1 MESGSDASPQQ
12 PPQRPS
18 SGSRLTPSKATSS
31 SKVVAGD
38 YQLAGKLGRGGSGG
52 VYKAIHRLKG
62 HIVAIKVISV
72 LNVPKDQISNVE
84 AEIRLMRGL
93 KHPNIVK
100 YIDSKLEGSDLCI
113 VLEYVEGGSLSK
125 IMHDVGQGTLPESLV
140 TIYIS
145 KMLRGLVYLHSE
157 GVIHRDI
164 KAANILVDR
173 DGEVRLADFGVAIQT
188 QSSTMGSGAV
198 RDVVGTPY
206 WMAPEVITGEPYD
219 QSADIWSL
227 GITAYEMAT
236 GRPPYYS
243 LHAMRALFLI
253 PTNEPPRLEE
263 GHWSEHFRSFMASC
277 LQKEASARPSAT
289 ALCDHPFIAG
299 ALDSSAL
306 CELARGSVARQQRPA
321 PPPKRG
327 AALADAGPP
336 TPPSPE
342 PGDRP
347 VWDFGSTQGT
357 TAGDLTSQLVE
368 FAAQSAGHAED
379 GVPSN
384 LPDGSGQPADGE
396 TAKAPASRDT
406 TETAATSGSA
416 DSRVA
421 PATSDDLARPSPR
434 PQPDGHDSALA
445 EAVRDALEEAA
456 LSVDASRADELDRL
470 LQQSFCAMERAS
482 VGSARRFAAALLLRL
497 SEPGEADDP
506 APARADATRR
516 AAIRRCAPAGAARC
530 RLALI
535 HCSKLR
541 LPHSGRG
548 HAHGR
553 GDATKLGM
561 ADFLEHRWRSKLLNT

>member
-38 YQLAGKLGRGGSGG
+38 YQLAGKLGRGGSGV

-206 WMAPEVITGEPYD
+206 WMAPEVIKMSGATDRSDVWSVGCTVIELLTG
-219 QSADIWSL
+219 A
-227 GITAYEMAT
+227 
-236 GRPPYYS
+236 PPYS
-243 LHAMRALFLI
+243 ELGQVPALFRIVQDVHPDGQRPRAARLPGCTASRRTRSTAPTRSRSRSTAGSSRCASPSRARRARSPRAL
-253 PTNEPPRLEE
+253 
-263 GHWSEHFRSFMASC
+263 G
-277 LQKEASARPSAT
+277 
-289 ALCDHPFIAG
+289 
-299 ALDSSAL
+299 
-306 CELARGSVARQQRPA
+306 PA
-321 PPPKRG
+321 
-327 AALADAGPP
+327 
-336 TPPSPE
+336 
-342 PGDRP
+342 
-347 VWDFGSTQGT
+347 
-357 TAGDLTSQLVE
+357 
-368 FAAQSAGHAED
+368 HED
-379 GVPSN
+379 
-384 LPDGSGQPADGE
+384 
-396 TAKAPASRDT
+396 
-406 TETAATSGSA
+406 SGSA
-416 DSRVA
+416 
-421 PATSDDLARPSPR
+421 PP
-434 PQPDGHDSALA
+434 
-445 EAVRDALEEAA
+445 
-456 LSVDASRADELDRL
+456 
-470 LQQSFCAMERAS
+470 
-482 VGSARRFAAALLLRL
+482 ARRSRRRPTSSRCCAGW
-497 SEPGEADDP
+497 STC
-506 APARADATRR
+506 TRR
-516 AAIRRCAPAGAARC
+516 G
-530 RLALI
+530 
-535 HCSKLR
+535 
-541 LPHSGRG
+541 
-548 HAHGR
+548 
-553 GDATKLGM
+553 
-561 ADFLEHRWRSKLLNT
+561 

>member
-1 MESGSDASPQQ
+1 MASPAPQAPRAPA
-12 PPQRPS
+12 PPPARTVGNYELHELIGHGSFGHVYRGVQRD
-18 SGSRLTPSKATSS
+18 SGAL
-31 SKVVAGD
+31 
-38 YQLAGKLGRGGSGG
+38 
-52 VYKAIHRLKG
+52 
-62 HIVAIKVISV
+62 VAIKTINLEEADEEIETIQQEIALLSQCQSPHVTQYIESFV
-72 LNVPKDQISNVE
+72 HGPDLWIVMEYLAGGSIADILEAQARLSEPQIATVCHAMLRS
-84 AEIRLMRGL
+84 
-93 KHPNIVK
+93 
-100 YIDSKLEGSDLCI
+100 
-113 VLEYVEGGSLSK
+113 LEY
-125 IMHDVGQGTLPESLV
+125 
-140 TIYIS
+140 
-145 KMLRGLVYLHSE
+145 LHTQDKL
-157 GVIHRDI
+157 HRDI
-164 KAANILVDR
+164 KAANVLLSAEGRVK
-173 DGEVRLADFGVAIQT
+173 LADFGVSGQL
-188 QSSTMGSGAV
+188 SSTASK
-198 RDVVGTPY
+198 RNTIVGTPY

-368 FAAQSAGHAED
+368 FAAQSVGHAED